1 MARGLLPMDAIDIA
15 HDTIPSPPES
25 GEYTTLQIEVRPSD
39 GVLAP
44 RYVQRVVSELHAA
57 LAGLRCPEHGTAPA
71 LTADFG
77 TEDFAVVDVV
87 PHDCCSKLDELVLRV
102 LRRSPIFRVTLLR

>member
-1 MARGLLPMDAIDIA
+1 MPVIDVV

-25 GEYTTLQIEVRPSD
+25 GEYTAVQIEVRPSD
-39 GVLAP
+39 GVIAP
-44 RYVQRVVSELHAA
+44 RYVQSVVSELHAA
-57 LAGLRCPEHGTAPA
+57 VAGLRCPEHGTAPA

-87 PHDCCSKLDELVLRV
+87 PHDCCLKLDELVARA
-102 LRRSPIFRVTLLR
+102 LRRSPIFRVMLPR